1 MFYTSLWLCW
11 AVAWLYLLTIFLN
24 GTPWFLPSAPCYYYH
39 SPLVGSAHQA
49 FLFSFPAAVK
59 YSTVPTKAGALPT
72 WLTLYSQ
79 GPVLSAQNS
88 ETRLQTTGPAQS

>member
-1 MFYTSLWLCW
+1 MALLGCGLAIPANYISKWDTLVPAIGTLL
-11 AVAWLYLLTIFLN
+11 LYR
-24 GTPWFLPSAPCYYYH
+24 